1 MTFFAFYDIVKKKGS
16 DYVIIKNDIPIL
28 EFDTDKDAVL
38 APNHEKLPLS
48 LPERCVFAFLGE
60 YIYEYA
66 RAHGGKRLGE
76 FESATKAYP
85 VYEIEHKGERVCLC
99 QAPVGASASAQI
111 LDWLIA
117 YGARKII
124 SAGSCGTLCDIDEG
138 VFLIPYKALRDEG
151 ASYHYAP
158 PSRFIDISERARGAI
173 KRALSAHGICTKEVV
188 TWSTDGFYRETRD
201 KIAYRMDEGCEVVE
215 MECSALASV
224 AELRGACLG
233 MIFYTAD
240 SLANVEKYDKRSWG
254 GNANEYALTLCLDS
268 VIEL

>member
-1 MTFFAFYDIVKKKGS
+1 M
-16 DYVIIKNDIPIL
+16 IIKNDIPIL
-28 EFDTDKDAVL
+28 EFDTDRDAVL
-38 APNHEKLPLS
+38 SPDHDALPIH
-48 LPERCVFAFLGE
+48 LPERCVFAFLGD

-66 RAHGGKRLGE
+66 REHNGKYLGE
-76 FESATKAYP
+76 FESATKPFP
-85 VYEIEHKGERVCLC
+85 VYEIEYKGERICLC
-99 QAPVGASASAQI
+99 QAAVGASASAML

-124 SAGSCGTLCDIDEG
+124 SAGSCGALCDIDEG

-158 PSRFIDISERARGAI
+158 PSRFIEVSKNARDAI
-173 KRALSAHGICTKEVV
+173 KRALNSHSLCAKEVI
-188 TWSTDGFYRETRD
+188 TWTTDGFYRETKD
-201 KIAYRMDEGCEVVE
+201 KIAYRKSEGCEVVD

-233 MIFYTAD
+233 MLFYTAD
-240 SLANVEKYDKRSWG
+240 TLANVDKYDKRSWG
-254 GNANEYALTLCLDS
+254 GDANKYALTLCLDS